1 MAEITAE
8 MVKLLREATNAGVL
22 DCKKA
27 LTESNGDFEAAAE
40 LLRKKGLAAAAK
52 KASREANEGVIGSYV
67 HMGARV
73 ASLVEVNCETDFVAK
88 NDNFIAFVAGLTSK
102 ANQFADGEM
111 TAATKDELATKIM
124 EIGENLVLSKNIR
137 YQVTG
142 EGFIA
147 SYIHLGGKV
156 GVLAEVGCEKA
167 ATPGNA
173 KAQELGRDVCMH
185 IAASNPLSLDR
196 AGIPAEM
203 VESEKAIY
211 AKQVEGKPAAV
222 VEKILAGKLDKFYQ
236 QNVLTEQAFV
246 KDQDKSIGA
255 VLDETGKLL
264 GDKLII
270 RRYVRLQIGA

>member
-1 MAEITAE
+1 MSY
-8 MVKLLREATNAGVL
+8 
-22 DCKKA
+22 C
-27 LTESNGDFEAAAE
+27 
-40 LLRKKGLAAAAK
+40 
-52 KASREANEGVIGSYV
+52 ASRFATIRRPATEVMIGAV
-67 HMGARV
+67 GIGGTHPIRV
-73 ASLVEVNCETDFVAK
+73 QSMT
-88 NDNFIAFVAGLTSK
+88 TSDT
-102 ANQFADGEM
+102 QDV
-111 TAATKDELATKIM
+111 AATLKQCIE
-124 EIGENLVLSKNIR
+124 
-137 YQVTG
+137 
-142 EGFIA
+142 
-147 SYIHLGGKV
+147 
-156 GVLAEVGCEKA
+156 LAEVGCEKA

>member
-1 MAEITAE
+1 MEITAQ
-8 MVKLLREATNAGVL
+8 MVKELREITNLGMME
-22 DCKKA
+22 CRKA
-27 LTESNGDFEAAAE
+27 LVETQGDRENAIKWLRERGLVKAGTKADRKANQGLIAANI
-40 LLRKKGLAAAAK
+40 AAGGK
-52 KASREANEGVIGSYV
+52 TGS
-67 HMGARV
+67 
-73 ASLVEVNCETDFVAK
+73 LIEVNCETDFVAK
-88 NDNFIAFVAGLTSK
+88 NDNFIAFVAALTAR

-246 KDQDKSIGA
+246 KDQDKSIGG

>member
-1 MAEITAE
+1 MEITAQ
-8 MVKLLREATNAGVL
+8 MVKELREITNLGMME
-22 DCKKA
+22 CRKA
-27 LTESNGDFEAAAE
+27 LVETQGDRENAIKWLRERGLVKAGTKAERKANQGLISANIAADG
-40 LLRKKGLAAAAK
+40 KT
-52 KASREANEGVIGSYV
+52 GS
-67 HMGARV
+67 
-73 ASLVEVNCETDFVAK
+73 LIEVNSETDFVAK
-88 NDNFIAFVAGLTSK
+88 NDNFIAFVAGLTAR

-111 TAATKDELATKIM
+111 TAATKDEMASKIM

-137 YQVTG
+137 YQVAG

-246 KDQDKSIGA
+246 KDQDKSIGG
-255 VLDETGKLL
+255 VLEEVGKLL
-264 GDKLII
+264 GDKLTI
-270 RRYVRLQIGA
+270 RRYVRMQIGA

>member
-1 MAEITAE
+1 MEITAQ
-8 MVKLLREATNAGVL
+8 MVKELREITNLGMME
-22 DCKKA
+22 CRKA
-27 LTESNGDFEAAAE
+27 LVETQGDRENAIKWLRERGLVKAGTKADRKANQGLISASIAAGG
-40 LLRKKGLAAAAK
+40 KT
-52 KASREANEGVIGSYV
+52 GS
-67 HMGARV
+67 
-73 ASLVEVNCETDFVAK
+73 LIEVNCETDFVAK

>member
-1 MAEITAE
+1 MEITAQ
-8 MVKLLREATNAGVL
+8 MVKELREITNLGMME
-22 DCKKA
+22 CRKA
-27 LTESNGDFEAAAE
+27 LVETQGDRENAIKWLRERGLVKAGTKAERKANQGLISASIAADG
-40 LLRKKGLAAAAK
+40 KT
-52 KASREANEGVIGSYV
+52 GS
-67 HMGARV
+67 
-73 ASLVEVNCETDFVAK
+73 LIEVNSETDFVAK
-88 NDNFIAFVAGLTSK
+88 NDNFIAFVAGLTAR

-111 TAATKDELATKIM
+111 TAATKDEMASKIM

-185 IAASNPLSLDR
+185 IAASSPLSLDR

-246 KDQDKSIGA
+246 KDQDKSIGG
-255 VLDETGKLL
+255 VLEEVGKLL
-264 GDKLII
+264 GDKLTI
-270 RRYVRLQIGA
+270 RRYVRMQIGA